1 LRVGL
6 AFTAETCFDGHD
18 RARILGESA
27 FRMIFRII
35 SFRALAIG
43 SALWAGCAA
52 ADDLNA
58 PLPGELPP
66 PVIKAPDVAKP
77 AAAPA
82 AKDAPDAPNPPPPA
96 TTGAGAEPAPV
107 PIPTAPAQMGMP
119 APNQTG
125 APPRPKKIVHPAPS
139 RETALSTDPYPT
151 FQPNTF
157 FATAKA
163 SERYGAIADAG
174 GWPAVP
180 ASLKSGANGP
190 AVAILRQRLAAEGDL
205 EAAKATGPYDEKW
218 DQDVTAAVRRFQSRM
233 GLRETG
239 IVAGATLKEM
249 NVSAATRFKQL
260 ASSAQRLAGVNFSFG
275 DRYVVVNLP
284 SLSVEAIEDGK
295 VAHHYVAIVGDVEH
309 QSPEIAAR
317 ISVINLNP
325 TWTVP
330 TSIIKKEIIPR
341 MQRDPGYLSRAK
353 IRILDGAGDVIDP
366 KSINWSTE
374 RAANYTL
381 RQDSGAGNSLGA
393 IRIGMPN
400 KLAVY
405 MHDTPSKGLF
415 GADYRF
421 LSHGCVR
428 VQGVYDLAEWLLQ
441 GTPGGPGGVW
451 DKQALL
457 DKVKQGEREDVKLA
471 KPVPVI
477 WVYLTGWANS
487 DGAVHFRDD
496 VYGVDTVGNA
506 TASVAPRAAAASAPA
521 Q

>member
-1 LRVGL
+1 MRFLK
-6 AFTAETCFDGHD
+6 FP
-18 RARILGESA
+18 
-27 FRMIFRII
+27 
-35 SFRALAIG
+35 FRALAVPFAL
-43 SALWAGCAA
+43 SAGYASAE
-52 ADDLNA
+52 DMNA

-66 PVIKAPDVAKP
+66 PVIAAPDIAKP
-77 AAAPA
+77 AAVAPKAAPA
-82 AKDAPDAPNPPPPA
+82 DAPNPPPAAA
-96 TTGAGAEPAPV
+96 TSVSGTEPAPA
-107 PIPTAPAQMGMP
+107 PTPTNPALMGMP

-125 APPRPKKIVHPAPS
+125 APPKPKKVVHPAPP
-139 RETALSTDPYPT
+139 RETALSTDLSPT
-151 FQPNTF
+151 FQPDTF

-174 GWPAVP
+174 GWPTVP
-180 ASLKSGANGP
+180 GPLKAGANGP

-205 EAAKATGPYDEKW
+205 EAVKATGRNAEKW
-218 DQDVTAAVRRFQSRM
+218 DADVTTAVKRFQSRM

-260 ASSAQRLAGVNFSFG
+260 ASSAQRIAGVNFSFG

-284 SLSVEAIEDGK
+284 SLSVEAIENGK

-309 QSPEIAAR
+309 QSPEIAAK

-341 MQRDPGYLSRAK
+341 MQRDPGYLARAK
-353 IRILDGAGDVIDP
+353 IRILDGAGNVIDP
-366 KSINWSTE
+366 KSINWTTE

-381 RQDSGAGNSLGA
+381 RQDSGSGNSLGA

-405 MHDTPSKGLF
+405 MHDTPSKNLF

-441 GTPGGPGGVW
+441 GTPSETAGAW

-457 DKVKQGEREDVKLA
+457 DKVKQGEREDIKLS
-471 KPVPVI
+471 KSVPVI

-487 DGAVHFRDD
+487 DGVIHFRDD
-496 VYGVDTVGNA
+496 VYGVDAVGDA
-506 TASVAPRAAAASAPA
+506 TASLAPKAAAAPA